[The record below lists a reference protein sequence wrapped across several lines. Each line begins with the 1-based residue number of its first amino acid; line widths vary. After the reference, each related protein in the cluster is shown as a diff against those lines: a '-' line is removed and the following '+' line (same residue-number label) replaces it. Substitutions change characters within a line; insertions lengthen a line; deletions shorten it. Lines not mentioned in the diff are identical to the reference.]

1 MWTYD
6 YSAETVAEPEA
17 IFDLFRD
24 IATWPR
30 WNPGVESMELD
41 GAFAAG
47 TTGTMKTQG
56 KDPLRT
62 RLLSV
67 EEGRG
72 FEDETEIPGAGV
84 VVRVRHAL
92 TTLSDGRTRITYS
105 VTIDGPAA
113 DAVGPEIGPEIT
125 ADFPA
130 VVAALISEAEAAT
143 SRR

>member
-24 IATWPR
+24 VATWPR

-47 TTGTMKTQG
+47 TTGTMKTPGQ
-56 KDPLRT
+56 DPLRM

-67 EEGRG
+67 EDGRG

-92 TTLSDGRTRITYS
+92 STLSDGRTRITYG

-130 VVAALISEAEAAT
+130 VVAALISEAEAAS

>member
-24 IATWPR
+24 VATWPR

-47 TTGTMKTQG
+47 ATGTMKTPGQ
-56 KDPLRT
+56 DPLRM

-67 EEGRG
+67 EDGRG

-92 TTLSDGRTRITYS
+92 STLSDGRTKITYG

-125 ADFPA
+125 ADFRA